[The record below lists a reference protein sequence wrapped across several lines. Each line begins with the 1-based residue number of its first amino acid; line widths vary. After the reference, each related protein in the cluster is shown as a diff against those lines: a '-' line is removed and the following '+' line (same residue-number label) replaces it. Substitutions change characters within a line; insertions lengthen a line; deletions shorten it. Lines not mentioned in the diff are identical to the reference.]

1 MRICSCCTS
10 IVWNWTINRSSY
22 IKDYKRKIF
31 ILSILYKLHNRDIY
45 MGTSCMVED
54 AGKNENSDKS
64 KSLTKIN
71 TDALFNRVLNDQY
84 FNHIYKLFLKVI
96 NHVPNIVKP
105 EDMIVKA
112 GGMIVYKNKIL
123 IVQSNF
129 NKWGFP
135 KGHRNSGEDVLE
147 CAIREIK
154 EETSLVVDLTENDRL
169 HYIYDSTVI
178 YYKQLTH
185 KPKINIKQIIQEQ
198 KDCTGITWI
207 KLSCLKKQCR
217 GITEDGKYSVPF
229 TSLLR
234 KFVVHYF

>member
-10 IVWNWTINRSSY
+10 ILWNWTINRSY
-22 IKDYKRKIF
+22 IKDYKRRIF

-45 MGTSCMVED
+45 IVTSCTAKD
-54 AGKNENSDKS
+54 TGTNADSDKS
-64 KSLTKIN
+64 KSLTKTN
-71 TDALFNRVLNDQY
+71 TGFSILNVLNYQY
-84 FNHIYKLFLKVI
+84 FNHISNYLFLKVI
-96 NHVPNIVKP
+96 NHVPNIVKA

-169 HYIYDSTVI
+169 QYICDSTVM
-178 YYKQLTH
+178 YYKQLTR

-207 KLSCLKKQCR
+207 KLSCLKRQCR
-217 GITEDGKYSVPF
+217 GITEDGKHSIPF